1 MEMLIRRRKM
11 KTLELY
17 KELCKIIPR
26 ELSCE
31 WDHDGLEVCP
41 DADREVRKILIALD
55 VTDEV
60 IDKAIKEK
68 IDVIL
73 AHHPLF
79 FKGVGEVSVTNP
91 NGERAVKLIKGN
103 ITVMTFHT
111 RLDAVEGGVNDI
123 LAEKLGLEDVETV
136 GDEGIVRVGNL
147 PDEME
152 ADAFARLVKFA
163 LGAPCVTLSP
173 CGKKAKR
180 VALIGGSGGEDI
192 FVGRAAGADTFLTGE
207 LKYHPTIC
215 AGEYGMNLVC
225 AGHFYTEYP
234 VTEFLSEKAKLLCPD
249 ADIEIFFS
257 DRVEVI

>member
-1 MEMLIRRRKM
+1 M
-11 KTLELY
+11 KTLEFY

-41 DADREVRKILIALD
+41 DGENEVKRILISLD

-60 IDKAIKEK
+60 IDRAIKDK
-68 IDVIL
+68 VDVIL

-79 FKGVGEVSVTNP
+79 FKGVGEVSVENP
-91 NGERAVKLIKGN
+91 NGERAIKLIKN
-103 ITVMTFHT
+103 DITVMTFHT
-111 RLDAVEGGVNDI
+111 RLDAVDGGVNDM
-123 LAEKLGLEDVETV
+123 LAAKLGLENVEAV
-136 GDEGIVRVGNL
+136 GDEGIVRVGEL

-163 LGAPCVTLSP
+163 LGAPCVSLSN
-173 CGKKAKR
+173 CGKKAKKI
-180 VALIGGSGGEDI
+180 ALIGGSGGEDI
-192 FVGRAAGADTFLTGE
+192 YVGKAAGADTYLTGE
-207 LKYHPTIC
+207 LKYHQTIS
-215 AGEYGMNLVC
+215 AGEFDMNLVC

-234 VTEFLSEKAKLLCPD
+234 VTEFLSEQAKALCPD

>member
-1 MEMLIRRRKM
+1 M

-17 KELCKIIPR
+17 HEICKIIPR

-41 DADREVRKILIALD
+41 DGEREVKKILISLD

-60 IDKAIKEK
+60 IDRAIKDK
-68 IDVIL
+68 FDVIL

-79 FKGVGEVSVTNP
+79 FKGVSEVSDQNP
-91 NGERAVKLIKGN
+91 NGMRAIKLIKNN
-103 ITVMTFHT
+103 IAVMTFHT
-111 RLDAVEGGVNDI
+111 RLDAVEGGVNDV
-123 LAEKLGLEDVETV
+123 LASKLGLENVETV
-136 GDEGIVRVGNL
+136 GDERIVRVGEL
-147 PDEME
+147 PDEMD

-163 LGAPCVTLSP
+163 LEAPCVTLSP
-173 CGKKAKR
+173 CGKKVKR
-180 VALIGGSGGEDI
+180 IALIGGSGGEDI
-192 FVGRAAGADTFLTGE
+192 RVGQAAGADTYLTGE
-207 LKYHPTIC
+207 LKYHPMIS
-215 AGEYGMNLVC
+215 AGEIDMNLVC

-234 VTEFLSEKAKLLCPD
+234 VTEFLSEQAKTFCPD

>member
-1 MEMLIRRRKM
+1 M
-11 KTLELY
+11 KALEFY

-31 WDHDGLEVCP
+31 WDRDGLEVCP
-41 DADREVRKILIALD
+41 DAENEVKKMIISLD

-68 IDVIL
+68 ADVIL

-79 FKGVGEVSVTNP
+79 FNGVGVLSVENA
-91 NGERAVKLIKGN
+91 NGERAIKLIKN
-103 ITVMTFHT
+103 DIAVMTFHT

-123 LAEKLGLEDVETV
+123 LAAKLGLENIETV
-136 GDEGIVRVGNL
+136 GVDRIARVGDL
-147 PDEME
+147 PEEME

-173 CGKKAKR
+173 CGKKSKR
-180 VALIGGSGGEDI
+180 VALIGGSGGDEI
-192 FVGRAAGADTFLTGE
+192 HVGKAACADTYLTGDM
-207 LKYHPTIC
+207 KYHQTLS
-215 AGEYGMNLVC
+215 AGENDMNLVC

-234 VTEFLSEKAKLLCPD
+234 VTEFLSEQAKTLCPD

>member
-1 MEMLIRRRKM
+1 M
-11 KTLELY
+11 KTLEFY

-41 DADREVRKILIALD
+41 DAEAEVKRILISLD

-60 IDKAIKEK
+60 IDRAIKDK
-68 IDVIL
+68 ADVIL

-79 FKGVGEVSVTNP
+79 FKGVGEVSVENP
-91 NGERAVKLIKGN
+91 NGERVIKLVKNDIA
-103 ITVMTFHT
+103 VMTFHT
-111 RLDAVEGGVNDI
+111 RLDAVEGGVNDT
-123 LAEKLGLEDVETV
+123 LAAKLGLENVETV
-136 GDEGIVRVGNL
+136 GDDAIVRVGEL

-163 LGAPCVTLSP
+163 LGAPCVSLSN

-180 VALIGGSGGEDI
+180 IALIGGSGGEDI
-192 FVGRAAGADTFLTGE
+192 YVGKAAGADTYLTGE
-207 LKYHPTIC
+207 LKYHQTIS
-215 AGEYGMNLVC
+215 AGEYEMNLVS

-234 VTEFLSEKAKLLCPD
+234 VTEFLSEQAKTLCPD

>member
-1 MEMLIRRRKM
+1 M
-11 KTLELY
+11 KIFEFY
-17 KELCKIIPR
+17 NELCKIIPC

-41 DADREVRKILIALD
+41 DAQGEVKRILISLD

-60 IDKAIKEK
+60 IDRAIKDK
-68 IDVIL
+68 VDVIL

-79 FKGVGEVSVTNP
+79 FKGVSEVSVLNP
-91 NGERAVKLIKGN
+91 SGDRAVKLIKNN
-103 ITVMTFHT
+103 ISVMTFHT
-111 RLDAVEGGVNDI
+111 RLDAVRGGVNDV
-123 LAEKLGLEDVETV
+123 LAEKLGLEDVEVV
-136 GDEGIVRVGNL
+136 GAEGIVRVGNL

-180 VALIGGSGGEDI
+180 IALIGGSGGEDI
-192 FVGRAAGADTFLTGE
+192 FVGRAAGADTYLTGE
-207 LKYHPTIC
+207 LKYHPTISAC
-215 AGEYGMNLVC
+215 EYEMNLVC
-225 AGHFYTEYP
+225 AGHFYSEYP
-234 VTEFLSEKAKLLCPD
+234 VTEMLKEKAEELVPD

>member
-1 MEMLIRRRKM
+1 M
-11 KTLELY
+11 KTLEFY

-41 DADREVRKILIALD
+41 DGEAEVRKILISLD

-60 IDKAIKEK
+60 IDKAIKDK
-68 IDVIL
+68 VDVIL

-79 FKGVGEVSVTNP
+79 FKGVGDVNIERP
-91 NGERAVKLIKGN
+91 NGERVIKLIKN
-103 ITVMTFHT
+103 DISVMTFHT
-111 RLDAVEGGVNDI
+111 RLDAVEGGVNDT
-123 LAEKLGLEDVETV
+123 LASKLGLENVETV
-136 GDEGIVRVGNL
+136 GDEGIVRVGEL

-163 LGAPCVTLSP
+163 LGAPCVSLSN
-173 CGKKAKR
+173 CGRKSKKI
-180 VALIGGSGGEDI
+180 ALIGGSGGEDI
-192 FVGRAAGADTFLTGE
+192 YVGKAAGADTYLTGE
-207 LKYHPTIC
+207 LKYHQSIS

-234 VTEFLSEKAKLLCPD
+234 VTEFLSEQAKAFCPD

>member
-1 MEMLIRRRKM
+1 M
-11 KTLELY
+11 KTLEFY

-41 DADREVRKILIALD
+41 DGNREIKRILVSLD

-60 IDKAIKEK
+60 IDKAIKDK
-68 IDVIL
+68 ADVIL

-79 FKGVGEVSVTNP
+79 FKGVGDVNIERP
-91 NGERAVKLIKGN
+91 NGERVVKLVKNDIS
-103 ITVMTFHT
+103 VMTFHT
-111 RLDAVEGGVNDI
+111 RLDAVGGGVNDM
-123 LAEKLGLEDVETV
+123 LASKLGLENVETV
-136 GDEGIVRVGNL
+136 GNEGIVRVGEF
-147 PDEME
+147 PDEMD
-152 ADAFARLVKFA
+152 ADAFARLVKFV

-180 VALIGGSGGEDI
+180 IALIGGSGGEDI
-192 FVGRAAGADTFLTGE
+192 YVGKAAGADTYLTGE
-207 LKYHPTIC
+207 LKYHQTIS
-215 AGEYGMNLVC
+215 AGEYDMNLVC

-234 VTEFLSEKAKLLCPD
+234 VTEFLSEQAKTLCPE

>member
-1 MEMLIRRRKM
+1 M
-11 KTLELY
+11 KTVEFY

-41 DADREVRKILIALD
+41 DDEREVKKILIALD

-68 IDVIL
+68 VDVII

-79 FKGVGEVSVTNP
+79 FKGISEVSVENP
-91 NGERAVKLIKGN
+91 NGERAIKLIKN
-103 ITVMTFHT
+103 DISVMTFHT

-123 LAEKLGLEDVETV
+123 LASMLGLENLETV
-136 GDEGIVRVGNL
+136 GEEGLVRVGEL

-163 LGAPCVTLSP
+163 LSAPCVTLSP
-173 CGKKAKR
+173 CGKKSKKI
-180 VALIGGSGGEDI
+180 ALLGGSGGDDI
-192 FVGRAAGADTFLTGE
+192 KVAVAAGADTYLTGE
-207 LKYHPTIC
+207 LRYHPMIS
-215 AGEYGMNLVC
+215 AGEWDINLLC

-234 VTEFLSEKAKLLCPD
+234 VTEYLAKQAQTLCPD
-249 ADIEIFFS
+249 ADIEVFFS

>member
-1 MEMLIRRRKM
+1 M
-11 KTLELY
+11 KIFELY
-17 KELCKIIPR
+17 SELCKIIPR

-41 DADREVRKILIALD
+41 DAQGEVKRILISLD

-60 IDKAIKEK
+60 IDRAIKDK
-68 IDVIL
+68 VDVIL

-79 FKGVGEVSVTNP
+79 FKGVSEVSVLNP
-91 NGERAVKLIKGN
+91 SGDRAVKLIKNN
-103 ITVMTFHT
+103 ISVMTFHT
-111 RLDAVEGGVNDI
+111 RLDSVRGGVNDV
-123 LAEKLGLEDVETV
+123 LAEKLGLEDVEVV
-136 GDEGIVRVGNL
+136 GAEGIVRVGNL

-163 LGAPCVTLSP
+163 LGAPCVTLSS

-180 VALIGGSGGEDI
+180 IALIGGSGGEDI
-192 FVGRAAGADTFLTGE
+192 FVGRAAGADTYLTGE
-207 LKYHPTIC
+207 LKYHPTIS
-215 AGEYGMNLVC
+215 AGEYEMNLVC

-234 VTEFLSEKAKLLCPD
+234 VTEMLKEKAEELVPD
-249 ADIEIFFS
+249 ADVEIFFS